1 MTHSITSVTTDNV
14 PPLTY
19 DGKPVVTTAV
29 LANLYGTEESRIRKN
44 HNRNKTRF
52 ESGKHF
58 YKVDG
63 KELSDLR
70 VSLGHSQIPAKARAA
85 ILWTE
90 RGAARHAKMLETD
103 QAWDVFEALEDN
115 YFGPRQKAADQHKA
129 LPSSL
134 TPAHQRGIQKA
145 VARRCQALPE
155 PARRSAYSRIYSHLK
170 DRFEVGTYKDIDDS
184 RYTEALGAVQSFEL
198 EGEWIDGK
206 APVEALIIDA
216 PRAKH
221 WAEYTVGELIGEST
235 AHGQISQALNTLRR
249 AARSGV
255 HVNVRDMEAIDHE
268 VAALRHIAEQALNRV
283 DAITANL
290 DCVQRHADIAER
302 TWTGSIG
309 PAVAMFDQ
317 VLAANMREHLGVL
330 SRLLRYE
337 IQRPRLAFAS

>member
-1 MTHSITSVTTDNV
+1 MNTSTDITTVPFHGHSLFLVEHEGQPYTPMKAIVEGMGLKWQPQHRKLNESRFKPCITEMVMQLPGDDQRRSVTCF
-14 PPLTY
+14 PLRKLPGWLMTISPNKIKDASVRERVIQY
-19 DGKPVVTTAV
+19 QNECDDALWAYWSDGIAINP
-29 LANLYGTEESRIRKN
+29 RI
-44 HNRNKTRF
+44 T
-52 ESGKHF
+52 
-58 YKVDG
+58 
-63 KELSDLR
+63 
-70 VSLGHSQIPAKARAA
+70 
-85 ILWTE
+85 
-90 RGAARHAKMLETD
+90 
-103 QAWDVFEALEDN
+103 
-115 YFGPRQKAADQHKA
+115 
-129 LPSSL
+129 L

-170 DRFEVGTYKDIDDS
+170 DRFEVGSYKDIDDS

-198 EGEWIDGK
+198 DGEWIDGK